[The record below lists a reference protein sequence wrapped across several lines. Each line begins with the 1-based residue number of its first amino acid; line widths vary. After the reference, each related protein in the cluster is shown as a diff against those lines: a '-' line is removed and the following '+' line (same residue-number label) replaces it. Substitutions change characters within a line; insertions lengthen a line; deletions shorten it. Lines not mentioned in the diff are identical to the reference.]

1 MWVFGYGS
9 LMLDGWEAKF
19 QGINQG
25 KARLRGYHRA
35 FNKKSTRN
43 WGTKDAPCPTL
54 GLEKLNG
61 ANCVGLVFEFN
72 ENQRQSIE
80 AYLKNREGESFQLVE
95 REVKLESGQKITAL
109 IPINRKE
116 MNTYINNTNFNALG
130 DMARK
135 ARGRDGSCFKYIQ
148 NIHMKCEELGIKD
161 EYVQKMWEVIN
172 YDVRTP
178 EEVKE

>member
-9 LMLDGWEAKF
+9 LMLGGWEAEF

-43 WGTKDAPCPTL
+43 RGTKDVPCPTL

-61 ANCVGLVFEFN
+61 AKCVGLVFEFN
-72 ENQRQSIE
+72 DNQRQSIE

-95 REVKLESGQKITAL
+95 REVKLENGQKVMAL
-109 IPINRKE
+109 TPINRIE
-116 MNTYINNTNFNALG
+116 MNTYINNINFNALG

-135 ARGRDGSCFKYIQ
+135 ARGRDGSCFEYIQ

-161 EYVQKMWEVIN
+161 EYIQKMWEVIN
-172 YDVRTP
+172 YDVSTP
-178 EEVKE
+178 EEV